1 MKSVFTEERSAC
13 ERFRQEERRAVGPS
27 PASLSSGDLKWIGF
41 SFSSACLFVYFNL
54 TLLFAGLL
62 EKSQME

>member
-1 MKSVFTEERSAC
+1 MKSVFTEERSAR
-13 ERFRQEERRAVGPS
+13 ERFRWEERRAPGLS
-27 PASLSSGDLKWIGF
+27 PVSFSPGDLKWIGF
-41 SFSSACLFVYFNL
+41 SFSLACLFVCFNL